1 MPNNHV
7 ARPSA
12 ILREDSQSRVLRF
25 LWRSRAEWSGREIAR
40 KVGLSAPA
48 CNETL
53 KKLDAQGL
61 VELRRVSN
69 VHRYKI
75 NSENYLVRRVFALQF
90 EAEAA
95 MPKQIAAA
103 VKKSL
108 VDSSKSDI
116 VSIVLFGSMAR
127 GTERLGSDL
136 DLLVVVPAKE
146 SVKALEPRVER
157 LRTFLFKRFSMPLS
171 PYVQT
176 LSELRDKHHRG
187 LPLIREILQDG
198 RTIFGQDI
206 KELLA

>member
-1 MPNNHV
+1 MPNNNAAVSPAVLH
-7 ARPSA
+7 
-12 ILREDSQSRVLRF
+12 EDAQSRVLRF

-48 CNETL
+48 CHETL
-53 KKLDAQGL
+53 KKLDARGL

-69 VHRYKI
+69 VHLYKI
-75 NSENYLVRRVFALQF
+75 NSENYLVRSVFALQF

-95 MPKQIAAA
+95 MPKLIAAA

-146 SVKALEPRVER
+146 SVKALEPRIER
-157 LRTFLFKRFSMPLS
+157 LRTLLFKRFSMPLS

-176 LSELRDKHHRG
+176 LSELREKHHRE
-187 LPLIREILQDG
+187 LPLIREILKDG
-198 RTIFGQDI
+198 RTIFGQDL
-206 KELLA
+206 KEHLA